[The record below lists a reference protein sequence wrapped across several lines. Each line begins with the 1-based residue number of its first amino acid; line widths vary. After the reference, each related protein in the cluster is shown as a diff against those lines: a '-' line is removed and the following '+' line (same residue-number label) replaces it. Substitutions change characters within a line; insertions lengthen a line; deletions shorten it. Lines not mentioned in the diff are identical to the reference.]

1 MGTKGKLLI
10 IALLMSGIVSLLVW
24 SKNGDRKKTPPA
36 SGANSGAIDPAGPV
50 ADDPYTRPVAE
61 PDNGDRMHVPPPD
74 PGDGGIRI
82 ETADGGSRTPPVV
95 DTTTHTDPPVVDR
108 TPPAT
113 AKTYKVEAG
122 DSLAKISMKV
132 YGKEKYWR
140 QIYEANKDKM
150 SSPDD
155 LLRVGTALAMPAIAD
170 ATPVD
175 TVQAPKNDPPKEV
188 VKNDPPKNETPKN
201 EAPAK
206 KTYKVK
212 AGDTL
217 SSIAKSQMGDANK
230 WRAIFTANKEKLASP
245 DSLWEGLEL
254 QIP

>member
-24 SKNGDRKKTPPA
+24 SKNGDRKKMPPA
-36 SGANSGAIDPAGPV
+36 SGTGSGAVESGGPL
-50 ADDPYTRPVAE
+50 ADDAYGSPSLEPGSGDPNHVTPAE
-61 PDNGDRMHVPPPD
+61 PVPAD
-74 PGDGGIRI
+74 SGIRI
-82 ETADGGSRTPPVV
+82 ESADSGSRLPAVS
-95 DTTTHTDPPVVDR
+95 DNATHQDPPAG
-108 TPPAT
+108 PAPAAT
-113 AKTYKVEAG
+113 SRTYKVEAG
-122 DSLAKISMKV
+122 DSLARISMKV

-140 QIYEANKDKM
+140 QIFEANKDKM

-155 LLRVGTALAMPAIAD
+155 LLRVGTALAIPAIAD
-170 ATPVD
+170 AAA
-175 TVQAPKNDPPKEV
+175 VQPPAPR
-188 VKNDPPKNETPKN
+188 NETPREVISSEPPRN
-201 EAPAK
+201 EAPKAPAP

-217 SSIAKSQMGDANK
+217 SSIAKAQLGDANK
-230 WRAIFTANKEKLASP
+230 WKAIFSANRDKLTSP

>member
-24 SKNGDRKKTPPA
+24 SKNGDRRKMPPA
-36 SGANSGAIDPAGPV
+36 NGVNNGAVESGGPL
-50 ADDPYTRPVAE
+50 ADDPYARPNLEPGNGDPNHVTPAE
-61 PDNGDRMHVPPPD
+61 PVPAD
-74 PGDGGIRI
+74 SGIRI
-82 ETADGGSRTPPVV
+82 ESADNGARLPAVS
-95 DTTTHTDPPVVDR
+95 DNTTHQDPP
-108 TPPAT
+108 TGPAPAAV

-122 DSLAKISMKV
+122 DSLARISMKV

-140 QIYEANKDKM
+140 QIFEANKDKM

-155 LLRVGTALAMPAIAD
+155 LLRVGTALTIPAIAD
-170 ATPVD
+170 AAAVEPP
-175 TVQAPKNDPPKEV
+175 APKNEAPREV
-188 VKNDPPKNETPKN
+188 VRNDPPKNETPK
-201 EAPAK
+201 APAA

-217 SSIAKSQMGDANK
+217 SSIAKAQLGDANK
-230 WRAIFTANKEKLASP
+230 WKAIFSANRDKLSSP

>member
-36 SGANSGAIDPAGPV
+36 AGSNNGSIDPGVPV
-50 ADDPYTRPVAE
+50 ADDPYVRPVTE
-61 PDNGDRMHVPPPD
+61 PDNGDRIHVPPPD
-74 PGDGGIRI
+74 SGDGGIRI
-82 ETADGGSRTPPVV
+82 ETADGGSRTPPVI
-95 DTTTHTDPPVVDR
+95 DTTTHLDPPVVDR

-113 AKTYKVEAG
+113 GKTYKVEAG
-122 DSLAKISMKV
+122 DSLARISMKV

-170 ATPVD
+170 APAND

-188 VKNDPPKNETPKN
+188 VKNDPPKNDV
-201 EAPAK
+201 PAK